1 MSSARCCGRTQ
12 AAGSEQVDGQDDLD
26 VLRAEPTVDVDANAA
41 EAIVADVMAKDR
53 QRKWAAPALLTLGS
67 TSWRPSAVGN
77 GQNVLHVAL
86 LDTLPSFLVR
96 RFVAAHAAGFR
107 LHVALTTAALY
118 QPAWLRLLSEV
129 DAHVY
134 VVDDF
139 DKAARYRRRHVLAA
153 VADLQVPV
161 SPTDRA
167 AIGKIALDRI
177 DAGTAQ
183 EKGRRLEALLA
194 FLFSQVS
201 DFRVVL
207 RNHRNK
213 SQEIDLT
220 LQIDNFSRRVWHGKP
235 LILVEA
241 KNRSTKADQPTFSV
255 LVTKIR
261 TKRQSVKIGI
271 LVSTTGFTAD
281 LERESLRY
289 SESDLC
295 VVLIGPAELRALFES
310 EDLDDHLERMVIKAL
325 MD

>member
-1 MSSARCCGRTQ
+1 MSEHVDEDVESNLLGDESA
-12 AAGSEQVDGQDDLD
+12 
-26 VLRAEPTVDVDANAA
+26 VDVDATAT
-41 EAIVADVMAKDR
+41 EAIVAAVMAKDR
-53 QRKWAAPALLTLGS
+53 RRKWTAPTLLTLGS
-67 TSWRPSAVGN
+67 TSWRPSAVGK
-77 GQNVLHVAL
+77 GQAVLHVAL
-86 LDTLPSFLVR
+86 LDTLPSFLIR
-96 RFVAAHAAGFR
+96 RFLAAHAAGHR

-118 QPAWLRLLSEV
+118 KPAWLRLLTEV

-139 DKAARYRRRHVLAA
+139 DRGARYNRRHVLAA

-161 SPTDRA
+161 SPSDRA
-167 AIGKIALDRI
+167 AIGEIALGQI

-220 LQIDNFSRRVWHGKP
+220 LQIDNFSRRVWQGKP

-241 KNRSTKADQPTFSV
+241 KNRSAKADQPTFSV

-289 SESDLC
+289 SEADLC
-295 VVLIGPAELRALFES
+295 VVLIGPDKLRALLES
-310 EDLDDHLERMVIKAL
+310 NDLDAQLEKMVIEAL
-325 MD
+325 VD